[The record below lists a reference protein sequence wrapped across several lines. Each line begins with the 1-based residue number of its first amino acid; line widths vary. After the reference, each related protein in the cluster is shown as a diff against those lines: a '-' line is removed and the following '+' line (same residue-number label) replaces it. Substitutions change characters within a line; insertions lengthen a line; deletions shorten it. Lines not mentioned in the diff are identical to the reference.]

1 MTRQQAMKDKW
12 YMETIR
18 KRIFTQARDAIE
30 SGNENEIYEVIGE
43 LSIAYLLDIVTGKE
57 RESIHIALLK
67 AVDFKEEAIEQAKA
81 DKWW

>member
-1 MTRQQAMKDKW
+1 MKDKW
-12 YMETIR
+12 YMEKIR

-30 SGNENEIYEVIGE
+30 SGNENKIHEAIGE

-67 AVDFKEEAIEQAKA
+67 AVDLKEEAIEQAKA